1 VRKEKRD
8 IFEVKRKKKGEKH
21 FHVKTLEENC
31 FWRENLEEAKRELG
45 RNRLR

>member
-8 IFEVKRKKKGEKH
+8 IFEVKERKRERNI
-21 FHVKTLEENC
+21 FHVKTLEENW